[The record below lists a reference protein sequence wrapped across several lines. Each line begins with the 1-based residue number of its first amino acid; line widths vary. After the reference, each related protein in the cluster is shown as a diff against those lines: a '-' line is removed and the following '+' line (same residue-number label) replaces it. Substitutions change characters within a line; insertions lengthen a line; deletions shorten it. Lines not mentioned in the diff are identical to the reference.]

1 MEMTPQE
8 KQRSSK
14 LTPDDQL
21 KLQAIM
27 QMMQKEKNNEVNMK
41 EDQYDDLT
49 ADDTD
54 LPTPELKTYV
64 AKMYRAIEKGASIQQ
79 VDKMIVGLG
88 KLQNKAGIKENYQMD
103 GETYERIDGL
113 INREL
118 KRKFIFAF
126 EDLYND
132 LIGDGDQ
139 FFKDDVLDYLT
150 IQLDKEINIDE
161 LKEDEIKAEGDSI
174 VDEHEFYFFQKMF
187 GEKYSEAEIEAFLK
201 SNDYQEELKYSDL
214 EEKDFAN
221 WDNALDY
228 FVGKSDG
235 RGGRLDESIEF
246 FNRIAFKK

>member
-27 QMMQKEKNNEVNMK
+27 QMMQKEKNNAGIKEIEGNQDGDDEELSPEELANKHAGSPMKGRMK
-41 EDQYDDLT
+41 EDEEEGYKD
-49 ADDTD
+49 
-54 LPTPELKTYV
+54 
-64 AKMYRAIEKGASIQQ
+64 
-79 VDKMIVGLG
+79 
-88 KLQNKAGIKENYQMD
+88 GIKENYQMD

-214 EEKDFAN
+214 EERDFAN

-228 FVGKSDG
+228 FVGKSDS